1 MANPD
6 ELLKEAGVR
15 KDLIAAAA
23 KFRNE
28 HPVKAACTDRIPDPP
43 YVYYGETIWNEA
55 LSALLAGEN
64 ILLSGP
70 KATGKNVLADNL
82 AAVLGRPEWNVSFHV
97 NADASYL
104 LGTDTYDGNKV
115 VFRKGPVTM
124 AAENGGVCVL
134 DEINMAKNEALA
146 VLHSALDYRRIIDV
160 SGYDVIRID
169 AGTRFIG
176 TMNYGYA
183 GTREL
188 NEALTSRFAVISMPV
203 IQKED
208 LHKLILHAF
217 PDIRAE
223 IAEQFMN
230 LFYELE
236 DKAAHAEISER
247 AVDLRG
253 MLDALRLMKYGVQS
267 GEALDMCLVNKT
279 FDEYER
285 KLIHDVIRAR
295 IPEEMNAEVVF
306 QKKA

>member
-1 MANPD
+1 MRNPD

-15 KDLIAAAA
+15 EDLIASASE
-23 KFRNE
+23 FRKE
-28 HPVKAACTDRIPDPP
+28 HAVKEEYQSRIPDPQ
-43 YVYYGETIWNEA
+43 YVYYGEKVWNEA

-82 AAVLGRPEWNVSFHV
+82 AVALGRPVWNVSFHV

-104 LGTDTYDGNKV
+104 MGTDTYDGEKV

-124 AAENGGVCVL
+124 AAQNGGICVL

-146 VLHSALDYRRIIDV
+146 VLHSALDYRHIIDI
-160 SGYDVIRID
+160 SGYDLIHID
-169 AGTRFIG
+169 AATRFIG

-203 IQKED
+203 IAKED
-208 LHKLILHAF
+208 LHKLIVHAF
-217 PDIRAE
+217 PDIRDE
-223 IAEQFMN
+223 IAVQFMN

-236 DKAAHAEISER
+236 EKAAHADISER

-253 MLDALRLMKYGVQS
+253 MLDAIRLMKYGVRS